1 MSEKIDGRLLK
12 AALAAGTE
20 HVSRGAERI
29 NALNVFPV
37 PDGDADADRELVT
50 LYYGADMTAEQA
62 QNLLDR
68 LHARRGGLEFE
79 AVFGGQHTHPVL
91 ASIE

>member
-12 AALAAGTE
+12 VALAAGTAQ
-20 HVSRGAERI
+20 VSREAERI

-37 PDGDADADRELVT
+37 PDGDADTDRELVT

-62 QNLLDR
+62 QDLLDR
-68 LHARRGGLEFE
+68 LHARRGGLEYE

-91 ASIE
+91 ASIK

>member
-12 AALAAGTE
+12 AALAAGTAQ
-20 HVSRGAERI
+20 VSREAERI

-37 PDGDADADRELVT
+37 PDGDAEANRELVT

-62 QNLLDR
+62 QDMLDR
-68 LHARRGGLEFE
+68 LHAGRDGLECE
-79 AVFGGQHTHPVL
+79 AIFGGQHTHPVL
-91 ASIE
+91 ASIK